1 MLSFVV
7 LFQTNYLILRGKGVT
22 TMNLIEQNQAIAR
35 LVAKCRADSDYKSSL
50 INDTMTVLRESGVYL
65 PEGLTIE
72 FIPSGQEVPPSTSE
86 VAYLSVDVLD
96 KDPELL
102 SEEALNQISA
112 GASIFQEPRSVA
124 GPVCTCV
131 ATRA

>member
-1 MLSFVV
+1 
-7 LFQTNYLILRGKGVT
+7 
-22 TMNLIEQNQAIAR
+22 
-35 LVAKCRADSDYKSSL
+35 
-50 INDTMTVLRESGVYL
+50 
-65 PEGLTIE
+65 
-72 FIPSGQEVPPSTSE
+72 VPPSTSE